1 MDGEYKTL
9 NNGDK
14 ADKYLSEKNRE
25 LTSERDEAVMKVT
38 RLYIAK
44 EALECEVKKL
54 SGGAGAYRVPVQA
67 QHQHFSV
74 SAAAAPVYGAR
85 AGYLAPRSEPV
96 PVRVEY

>member
-14 ADKYLSEKNRE
+14 ADKYLSEKNQE

-44 EALECEVKKL
+44 EALE
-54 SGGAGAYRVPVQA
+54 
-67 QHQHFSV
+67 
-74 SAAAAPVYGAR
+74 
-85 AGYLAPRSEPV
+85 
-96 PVRVEY
+96 